1 MRACRLAGL
10 LDTGRGFGGMMLS
23 SMIRFLTGATALPAP
38 MGQIHATTVASD
50 AIRLSI
56 GATPRAMKTT
66 QTG

>member
-1 MRACRLAGL
+1 
-10 LDTGRGFGGMMLS
+10 MLS